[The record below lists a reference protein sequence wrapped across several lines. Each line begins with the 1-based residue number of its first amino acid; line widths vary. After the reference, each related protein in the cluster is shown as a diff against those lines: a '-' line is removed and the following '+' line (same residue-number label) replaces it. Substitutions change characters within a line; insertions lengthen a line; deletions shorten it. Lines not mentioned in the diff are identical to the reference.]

1 MRQHRCHR
9 FLKPGTSSDLI
20 LRYATA
26 DDNLLLAELGAH
38 TFYDTFVTD
47 NTPENMAAYL
57 AASFSPQKQAAELA
71 EPGSVFLIAE
81 IGAVVVGF
89 AHLKEGPPPEGIPG
103 EHPIEIVRIYACKEW
118 IGKGVGALLMQG
130 CLDEAVK
137 RGCDTVWLD
146 VWERN
151 SRSLAF
157 YRKWG
162 FAEVG
167 TQTFQLDDD
176 LQHDLLLQRP
186 SRQL

>member
-1 MRQHRCHR
+1 M
-9 FLKPGTSSDLI
+9 TSSNLT

-26 DDNLLLAELGAH
+26 DDNHLLAELGAK
-38 TFYDTFVTD
+38 TFYDTFATD

-57 AASFSPQKQAAELA
+57 AASFSPEKQAAELG

-81 IGAVVVGF
+81 IGAAVVGF
-89 AHLKEGPPPEGIPG
+89 ARLKEGPAPEGITG

-118 IGKGVGALLMQG
+118 IGKGVGAVLIQG
-130 CLDEAVK
+130 CLKEAVR
-137 RGCDTVWLD
+137 RGCDTIWLD

-151 SRSLAF
+151 SRALAF

-162 FAEVG
+162 FVEVG
-167 TQTFQLDDD
+167 TQIFQLGDD